1 MHTTAPD
8 LVGLPPALLGAS
20 AAARQARELLAR
32 PGQAPMLLLAE
43 EGLDAA
49 EVARYVHDTTR
60 HGQPFVTVDCARP
73 DADALE
79 AELFGV
85 RARAAAE
92 LETLGAAAALL
103 AARRGT
109 LLLDHLGE
117 LPAALQH
124 ELLRSPTTVRFPGG
138 ETYVELRDRVVEALA
153 DITARHDRVAVVSHA
168 GAIRA
173 ALATYLLME
182 EAALWRLD
190 QRFGAV
196 NVIELVEGVPL
207 IRLVNG

>member
-1 MHTTAPD
+1 MSLLVLCRHVAPD
-8 LVGLPPALLGAS
+8 G
-20 AAARQARELLAR
+20 E
-32 PGQAPMLLLAE
+32 
-43 EGLDAA
+43 
-49 EVARYVHDTTR
+49 
-60 HGQPFVTVDCARP
+60 
-73 DADALE
+73 
-79 AELFGV
+79 
-85 RARAAAE
+85 AAE
-92 LETLGAAAALL
+92 L
-103 AARRGT
+103 ARRVATYEPDAVYASGLARAVRT
-109 LLLDHLGE
+109 ADSFGLPVHVDDRLREIDFGEVEGLGFDE